1 MCPFTADDRHQTLR
15 HHPHQRGGNQV
26 VLRTHVDHAADG
38 LHRVVGVQ
46 RGENQMPRERG
57 LDANLQRLT
66 VADFANHDDVGVVA
80 QNRAQCLGES
90 HLLGDVYLH
99 DVVGELVLHRVL
111 HGDDVAV
118 LAVEQVDRG
127 VQRGGLA
134 RAGGTG
140 HHHHAVG
147 GLQGLLPVCQHIGWH
162 AQLVEVHAHLRRVQQ
177 TDGDALAVER
187 GDARDARAE
196 LAVVI
201 LHVDAP
207 ILRLAFLIDVHIGGQ
222 LDAGDDS
229 LNEFG
234 VGDGLELV

>member
-1 MCPFTADDRHQTLR
+1 MCPFTEDDRHQTLR

-38 LHRVVGVQ
+38 RHCVVGVQ
-46 RGENQMPRERG
+46 RGEHQMSRERG

-66 VADFANHDDVGVVA
+66 VTDFANHDDVGVVA

-90 HLLGDVYLH
+90 HS
-99 DVVGELVLHRVL
+99 
-111 HGDDVAV
+111 
-118 LAVEQVDRG
+118 
-127 VQRGGLA
+127 
-134 RAGGTG
+134 
-140 HHHHAVG
+140 
-147 GLQGLLPVCQHIGWH
+147 
-162 AQLVEVHAHLRRVQQ
+162 VHAHLRRVQQ

-207 ILRLAFLIDVHIGGQ
+207 ILRLALLIDVHIGGQ